1 MAEMIALINGKINGI
16 VWGIPMMILIIGTG
30 LYFTIRTGFLQFSK
44 FGYAMKN
51 TIGKCFKKVEAKAG
65 AVTPVQALTTAL
77 AATVGTGNIAGVC
90 GAIAAGGPGAIFWMW
105 LSALVGMCTKFS
117 EVTLAI
123 RYRERND
130 KGDWVGGPMAKVIEK
145 IQRPTLVL
153 AHNKTLA
160 SQLCEEFRAFFPDNA
175 VEYFVSYYDYYQ
187 PEAYIPHTDTY
198 IAKDASTNDEIDR
211 LRLSAT
217 CALLERRDVIVVS
230 SVSCIYGL
238 GEPEDFAK
246 LMISVRVGMAQQP
259 CPACKGKR
267 LRKEAL
273 AVTVGGLS
281 IYDFTR
287 MSVLDELNWVN
298 RLTLT
303 EQQMLIADRILK
315 EIRSRLGFL
324 QSVGLGYLTLS
335 RSAGTL
341 SGGES
346 QRIRLATQIGSS
358 LMGVLYI
365 LDEPSIGLHQRDND
379 KLLSTLKHLRDLGN
393 TLLVVEHDEDTM
405 MIFAR
410 VVFPP
415 PLGPVK
421 TTRR

>member
-1 MAEMIALINGKINGI
+1 
-16 VWGIPMMILIIGTG
+16 
-30 LYFTIRTGFLQFSK
+30 
-44 FGYAMKN
+44 
-51 TIGKCFKKVEAKAG
+51 
-65 AVTPVQALTTAL
+65 
-77 AATVGTGNIAGVC
+77 
-90 GAIAAGGPGAIFWMW
+90 
-105 LSALVGMCTKFS
+105 
-117 EVTLAI
+117 
-123 RYRERND
+123 
-130 KGDWVGGPMAKVIEK
+130 MAKVIEK
-145 IQRPTLVL
+145 IQRPALVL

-160 SQLCEEFRAFFPDNA
+160 AQLCAEFKEFFPNNA

-238 GEPEDFAK
+238 GEPEDFAG
-246 LMISVRVGMAQQP
+246 MVISLRVGAEWN
-259 CPACKGKR
+259 R
-267 LRKEAL
+267 
-273 AVTVGGLS
+273 
-281 IYDFTR
+281 
-287 MSVLDELNWVN
+287 DELLRRLVEIRYERNDVAFERNMAVN
-298 RLTLT
+298 DELHFVDGLHLT

-324 QSVGLGYLTLS
+324 QSVGLSYLTLS

-346 QRIRLATQIGSS
+346 QRIRLATQIGSG

-379 KLLSTLKHLRDLGN
+379 KLLATLKRLRDVGN

-405 MIFAR
+405 MKICR
-410 VVFPP
+410 P
-415 PLGPVK
+415 PLVN
-421 TTRR
+421 TA